1 MDNWKIFFFAT
12 VISIYAASSWSPKQ
26 QTLTIFCG
34 NTSWDCD
41 SSSYMYD
48 GYLLLDDV
56 VGDLPPNTVLEL
68 TSGTCNLTHSLNFTR
83 VTNITI
89 RGQGSQHT
97 TISCHHT
104 NAGLVFNKSSNIV
117 LQDFTIDASG
127 VSSSEAVW
135 LTGNARKSII
145 ITNTIMLVLQRLAIA
160 NTNGCGLLISNTF
173 GGVLIDNVVFCSN
186 KITGSDVH
194 FTDGGGGMVALFMS
208 NQSQHAT
215 NYTIINCTFEDNSA
229 NVWLQNT
236 TKYWPHIT
244 EMGGGV
250 ALMLLNNSTDIHK
263 SP

>member
-12 VISIYAASSWSPKQ
+12 VISIYAASGWSSKQ
-26 QTLTIFCG
+26 QTLIIFCG
-34 NTSWDCD
+34 NTSWDYD
-41 SSSYMYD
+41 SFYD

-68 TSGTCNLTHSLNFTR
+68 TSGTCNLTHPLNFTR

-89 RGQGSQHT
+89 RGQGSQRT
-97 TISCHHT
+97 TISCYHM
-104 NAGLVFNKSSNIV
+104 NAGLVFNESSNIV
-117 LQDFTIDASG
+117 LQDFTIDSCG

-145 ITNTIMLVLQRLAIA
+145 ITNTTMLVLQRLAIA
-160 NTNGCGLLISNTF
+160 NTNGCGLLIANTF
-173 GGVLIDNVVFCSN
+173 GGVLIDSVVFCSN

-194 FTDGGGGMVALFMS
+194 FTDGGGEMVALFMS

-215 NYTIINCTFEDNSA
+215 NYTIINCVFEDNSA

-236 TKYWPHIT
+236 TKLIYVLASYH
-244 EMGGGV
+244 
-250 ALMLLNNSTDIHK
+250 
-263 SP
+263 